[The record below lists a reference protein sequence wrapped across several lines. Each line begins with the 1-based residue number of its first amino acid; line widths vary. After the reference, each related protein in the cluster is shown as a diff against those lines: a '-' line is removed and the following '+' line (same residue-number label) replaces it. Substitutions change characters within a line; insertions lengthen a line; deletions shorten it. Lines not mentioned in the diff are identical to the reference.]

1 MLKKGEAAA
10 FEAVKSERA
19 YQNALGNDRVE
30 TQEKPLS
37 VGEELVILDTYLR
50 RAQDAYTSNPGCE
63 PALNEVR
70 KVAAIAMRCMENH
83 GAPLR
88 KTT

>member
-1 MLKKGEAAA
+1 MLKKGEVAAL
-10 FEAVKSERA
+10 EAIKSERV
-19 YQNALGNDRVE
+19 YQNALGTDRVE
-30 TQEKPLS
+30 TQEMPLS

-63 PALNEVR
+63 PALNQVR
-70 KVAAIAMRCMENH
+70 KIAAIAVRCMENH

-88 KTT
+88 KT